1 MEKLCSDWDM
11 HSDELVK
18 CVVNYLSENT
28 NSFAKVSHTNEAT
41 FAFDRYISHRQNLIY
56 HLVKD

>member
-11 HSDELVK
+11 HSGELVK

-41 FAFDRYISHRQNLIY
+41 FAFDRYISHS
-56 HLVKD
+56 